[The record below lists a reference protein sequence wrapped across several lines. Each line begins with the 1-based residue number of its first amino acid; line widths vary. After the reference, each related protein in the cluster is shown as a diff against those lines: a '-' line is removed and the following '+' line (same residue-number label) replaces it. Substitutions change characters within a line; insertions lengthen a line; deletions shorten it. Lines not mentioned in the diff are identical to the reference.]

1 MYRYMEK
8 KRFFNTKMIATT
20 GVLLAIEIVL
30 QVIGNYIVIPGGF
43 ANLNFSL
50 IIIALGAILYGPLV
64 GGFLGLVSGVLTLF
78 SPSTIS
84 FFFSVSPIG
93 TILACI
99 LKTTLAGVIAG
110 LIMKLFKEK
119 HETVGIILVSIL
131 IPIINTGVFAIFCL
145 LFFMDILKG
154 INPTN
159 IASALFISLIGFN
172 FIFEVLTTVIIAP
185 SLYKVMNHVS
195 IYNRVNKN
203 L

>member
-1 MYRYMEK
+1 MSEK
-8 KRFFNTKMIATT
+8 KFFNTKMIATV
-20 GVLLAIEIVL
+20 GVLLAIELVL
-30 QVIGNYIVIPGGF
+30 QLIGNYVMIPGGF

-50 IIIALGAILYGPLV
+50 IIIALGAILYGPVV

-99 LKTTLAGVIAG
+99 LKTTLAGVVTGFVMKPFRSKNEIAG
-110 LIMKLFKEK
+110 A
-119 HETVGIILVSIL
+119 ILVSIL
-131 IPIINTGVFAIFCL
+131 VPFINTGVFIIFCL

-172 FIFEVLTTVIIAP
+172 FIFEVLTTAIISP
-185 SLYKVMNHVS
+185 SLYKVINHVS
-195 IYNRVNKN
+195 IYNRANKN
-203 L
+203 I

>member
-1 MYRYMEK
+1 MEK

-30 QVIGNYIVIPGGF
+30 QLIGNYIIIPGGF

-50 IIIALGAILYGPLV
+50 IIIALGAILYGPVV
-64 GGFLGLVSGVLTLF
+64 GGFLGLVSGVMTLF

-84 FFFSVSPIG
+84 FFFSVSPAG

-99 LKTTLAGVIAG
+99 LKTTLAGIIAG
-110 LIMKLFKEK
+110 LLMKLFKKK
-119 HETVGIILVSIL
+119 HETVGIVLVSIL
-131 IPIINTGVFAIFCL
+131 IPVINTGVFAVFCL

-172 FIFEVLTTVIIAP
+172 FVFEVLTTVIIAP
-185 SLYKVMNHVS
+185 SLYKVMQHVS
-195 IYNRVNKN
+195 IYNRANKN
-203 L
+203 I

>member
-1 MYRYMEK
+1 MEK

-30 QVIGNYIVIPGGF
+30 QLIGNYIIIPGGF

-50 IIIALGAILYGPLV
+50 IIIALGAILYGPVV
-64 GGFLGLVSGVLTLF
+64 GGFLGLVSGVMTLF

-93 TILACI
+93 TVLACI
-99 LKTTLAGVIAG
+99 LKTTLAGIIAG
-110 LIMKLFKEK
+110 LLMELFKKK

-131 IPIINTGVFAIFCL
+131 IPVINTGVFAIFCL

-172 FIFEVLTTVIIAP
+172 FVFEVLTTAIIAP
-185 SLYKVMNHVS
+185 SLYKVMQHVS
-195 IYNRVNKN
+195 IYNRANKN
-203 L
+203 I